1 MAANT
6 PTTLGNLEFFD
17 IKTSLTDFLKN
28 QSTFSGYNFE
38 GSAMQSIIDLLAYN
52 TFYYAYYANMINAE
66 AFLDSAQK
74 EDSVISL
81 TKPLGYTVPSNKS
94 ARAKIIVSGLGAAT
108 KITAGT
114 SFRTTNENGIAFTF
128 YNLEDANV
136 LDGVSEEFYI
146 YEAQS
151 YVSFDA
157 IPDFD
162 FDTQNIVIADEN
174 FDVDSIKITSVED
187 GIQYVWTRVNNIGYV
202 SDINQR
208 IYFIERT
215 NNGFKIQFGPANS
228 LGKEIDETV
237 DILTVRYVT
246 ATGTSAN
253 FLSTFTATTGTV
265 TLVEQS
271 SGGLD
276 GPNLNTVR
284 YLAPKWFAS
293 QERAVTVNDYKA
305 LLLEA
310 GFFNS
315 ESEFS
320 VFGGQ
325 DLSPPRYGRVFITS
339 NVSPSAENILE
350 FINFL
355 RDKSVITVYPEYVQ
369 ANSINVYVDFSF
381 RINGSANRNTILNTV
396 KTIFNQSYAKQNQY
410 NVSFSSSDFIAN
422 LQADATINNSL
433 IISPDDFFLFVQ
445 KDMQA
450 GSDYAFNL
458 QNELYVPL
466 FTRIDITNDFTSDL
480 SPVADSNVALVMY
493 LTSNS
498 SRGNKV
504 NLELWTKSTNGDY
517 ETKIAGDHGYFIA
530 NSGVIYIKNG
540 VIKTNATLNVQLRKK
555 NFAMGLNNLISFN
568 YRNVTLI

>member
-94 ARAKIIVSGLGAAT
+94 ARAKIIVSGLGAST

-136 LDGVSEEFYI
+136 LDGVSEEF
-146 YEAQS
+146 
-151 YVSFDA
+151 
-157 IPDFD
+157 
-162 FDTQNIVIADEN
+162 
-174 FDVDSIKITSVED
+174 IKITSVED
-187 GIQYVWTRVNNIGYV
+187 DIQYVWTRVNNIGYV

-246 ATGTSAN
+246 ASGTSAN

-381 RINGSANRNTILNTV
+381 RINGSANRNLILNTV

-410 NVSFSSSDFIAN
+410 NVSFSSSDFIAD